1 MATTGFQFFLHYSL
15 ILEQIKESEQLKGSS
30 LQVPVLNLLFSIIKP
45 MLRDNKASLL
55 PSIHEQIC
63 INKYTV

>member
-30 LQVPVLNLLFSIIKP
+30 LQVPVLNLLFFVIKQT
-45 MLRDNKASLL
+45 L
-55 PSIHEQIC
+55 C
-63 INKYTV
+63 